1 QYFPSRPHKNLN
13 INLRFYS
20 PKLQTSAA
28 KIKLV
33 LILPNAISIHP
44 QRINRAPVDP
54 LPSSA
59 FLLLLYSRL
68 PDLNLGLTMA
78 GENITGGV
86 SKPRQALGDVTNQ
99 PLKRGFSSIY
109 GDSGLK
115 GVESLEI
122 SGFAKQVCLGV
133 ENLVR
138 EKCESGFKTTA
149 DSRGK
154 GILHLQKDGQGHDS
168 NPIASDIGSGDGVEK
183 VVSLISDGHPSE
195 TKEESNL
202 LDGNVDVV
210 EKGVGEIGDG
220 SRDSC
225 GSSRTDSD
233 DDVRVS
239 YNVSL
244 SQSVAEELGG
254 SQGLTSESRDPSVDG
269 LEGEKTE
276 LPESSMLHS
285 SQNSKSFQLDRCT
298 RFEESSGGACA
309 NADLGADFMK
319 TCSCSFCLT
328 ALKKSQ
334 KEASILVN
342 KFSRGRQAEI
352 PNQGNASNSLQFE
365 TDLTSQWRSLFQH
378 MEDIF
383 AHESCQIEKNFLAL
397 KDLRE
402 SCKMDLAKTNGVP
415 PEHR

>member
-1 QYFPSRPHKNLN
+1 M
-13 INLRFYS
+13 
-20 PKLQTSAA
+20 T
-28 KIKLV
+28 
-33 LILPNAISIHP
+33 
-44 QRINRAPVDP
+44 
-54 LPSSA
+54 
-59 FLLLLYSRL
+59 
-68 PDLNLGLTMA
+68 G
-78 GENITGGV
+78 GNITDGV
-86 SKPRQALGDVTNQ
+86 SKPRQALGDLTNQ
-99 PLKRGFSSIY
+99 SLKRGFSSIY

-115 GVESLEI
+115 SVEGVESFEN

-138 EKCESGFKTTA
+138 EKCKSGFKTTG
-149 DSRGK
+149 DGK
-154 GILHLQKDGQGHDS
+154 GKGVLLLKKDGQIHDS
-168 NPIASDIGSGDGVEK
+168 DPVSSEIGIGDGVDN
-183 VVSLISDGHPSE
+183 VASLLSDGHPTE
-195 TKEESNL
+195 TKEASNL
-202 LDGNVDVV
+202 LDGSVDVV

-244 SQSVAEELGG
+244 SQSVAEEFAG
-254 SQGLTSESRDPSVDG
+254 SQGLTSESRDPGVDD
-269 LEGEKTE
+269 LDGEKAE
-276 LPESSMLHS
+276 LHESSMLLS

-309 NADLGADFMK
+309 NAELGADFLK

-328 ALKKSQ
+328 AAFMWSDLHYQDIKGRLSSLKKSQ

-342 KFSRGRQAEI
+342 KFSRGRQAEV
-352 PNQGNASNSLQFE
+352 PNQGSASNSLQFE
-365 TDLTSQWRSLFQH
+365 TDLTWQWRSLFQH

-402 SCKMDLAKTNGVP
+402 SCKMDLVKTNGVP
-415 PEHR
+415 PDHR

>member
-1 QYFPSRPHKNLN
+1 
-13 INLRFYS
+13 
-20 PKLQTSAA
+20 
-28 KIKLV
+28 
-33 LILPNAISIHP
+33 
-44 QRINRAPVDP
+44 
-54 LPSSA
+54 
-59 FLLLLYSRL
+59 
-68 PDLNLGLTMA
+68 M
-78 GENITGGV
+78 TGGV

-115 GVESLEI
+115 GVESFEI

-138 EKCESGFKTTA
+138 DKCESGFKTTG
-149 DSRGK
+149 DGK
-154 GILHLQKDGQGHDS
+154 GKGVLLLKKDGQGHDLD
-168 NPIASDIGSGDGVEK
+168 PVDSDIGSGDGLEN
-183 VVSLISDGHPSE
+183 VVSLVLEQHPSE
-195 TKEESNL
+195 TKEASNHI
-202 LDGNVDVV
+202 DGGVDVV

-233 DDVRVS
+233 DDARVS

-244 SQSVAEELGG
+244 SQSVAEEFGG
-254 SQGLTSESRDPSVDG
+254 SQGLTSECRDPGVDG

-276 LPESSMLHS
+276 LHESSLLLS

-328 ALKKSQ
+328 AAFMWSDLHYQDIKGRLSSLKKSQ

-342 KFSRGRQAEI
+342 KFSRGRQAEV

-402 SCKMDLAKTNGVP
+402 SCKMDLAKTKGVP